1 MLKDAEARKREE
13 EEQMKRL
20 EGRMLAMVTGLQ
32 NQDTPLD
39 YSLAGL
45 ELGPTRCRI
54 LAQNIA
60 YNDTLKSLDLS
71 RKFILDGEGECV
83 PTMLYTNTSLRKL
96 NLEGNCLGPKC
107 AS

>member
-54 LAQNIA
+54 LA
-60 YNDTLKSLDLS
+60 
-71 RKFILDGEGECV
+71 
-83 PTMLYTNTSLRKL
+83 
-96 NLEGNCLGPKC
+96 
-107 AS
+107 